1 MVMLVLN
8 IGSYG
13 DGSDGGNAGGD
24 DDDDDDDDADDDDK
38 FNCVLSI

>member
-13 DGSDGGNAGGD
+13 DGSDGGNAGD
-24 DDDDDDDDADDDDK
+24 DDDDDDYAAWARRR
-38 FNCVLSI
+38 VMERPSE